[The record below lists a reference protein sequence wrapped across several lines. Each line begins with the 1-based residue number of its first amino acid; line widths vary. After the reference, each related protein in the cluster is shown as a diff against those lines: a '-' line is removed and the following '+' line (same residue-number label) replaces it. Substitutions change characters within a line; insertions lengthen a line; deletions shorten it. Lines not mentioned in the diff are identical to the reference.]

1 MTTFELITD
10 PNNFGNTV
18 TLDKREAI
26 GKEIA
31 VVKNLK
37 GTHYILV

>member
-10 PNNFGNTV
+10 PNKFENIV

-26 GKEIA
+26 GKEIT